1 MEPTVIVKNANG
13 PVLMN
18 RSDYNADEHGEIFA
32 SLEDAMSGTPMQVPQ
47 TAIPPLV
54 VPAQPAAIDANGNPV
69 NPGDSGQFVPPSNVT
84 LREDGPTVEE
94 YVQAGYDPK
103 NYPPQGYASRST
115 PEEIAAAIGKA
126 APPAPVQMAVT
137 KKGKKF
143 IVVDTA
149 GNVIERDGIEKD
161 GYASDTEAWAAIT
174 ALSIPQA

>member
-32 SLEDAMSGTPMQVPQ
+32 SLEDAMSGTPMQTPM

-69 NPGDSGQFVPPSNVT
+69 NPGDVGQFVPPSNVT
-84 LREDGPTVEE
+84 LRDDGPTVE
-94 YVQAGYDPK
+94 YVKAGYDAK

-115 PEEIAAAIGKA
+115 PEEIGAAVAAA

-143 IVVDTA
+143 VVVDTA
-149 GNVIERDGIEKD
+149 GNVIERDGVDKD
-161 GYASDTEAWAAIT
+161 GYASDAEAWKAIT

>member
-13 PVLMN
+13 PLIMN

-32 SLEDAMSGTPMQVPQ
+32 SLEDAMSGTPQQTPM

-69 NPGDSGQFVPPSNVT
+69 NAGDTGQMVPPSNVT
-84 LREDGPTVEE
+84 LRDD
-94 YVQAGYDPK
+94 A
-103 NYPPQGYASRST
+103 
-115 PEEIAAAIGKA
+115 A

-143 IVVDTA
+143 VVVDTA
-149 GNVIERDGIEKD
+149 GNAIERDGIEKD

-174 ALSIPQA
+174 ALSIPKA